1 MKKLVLFL
9 LIVFL
14 AACNTDNSTEEI
26 PVDNIDSEEHEN
38 TSTETN
44 EPSDEEEPESVVTIL
59 EEAPSTPTN
68 FDEIIAYPVGPL
80 SGNSYNAQLDG
91 RNTLTKEQLVEEILK
106 LMPIF
111 DEEDLKDPTYL
122 DKWFNA
128 LYSLIAENYRDPQ
141 EILDAY
147 SYEAFG
153 QMMINGKPVQ
163 FQDQLNVLIIL
174 DASGSMENK
183 INGQSMMQIA
193 LDEINGLVDRL
204 PEEVNIGLRV
214 YGGKSTDAKLSCSDI
229 ELLEPIAS
237 NNKEKVKAALNGITA
252 KGSTPI
258 ASSLQ
263 QAAND
268 FANFP
273 STSNSNFIYLISDGM
288 ETCGGNPIEEAEKLV
303 SSNISPII
311 NVIGFNVDG
320 KGQTQ
325 LESIAKS
332 GNGQYSHALNQQAFA
347 ESLKSIDKLIAAWEK
362 RKLELIDDALDYRG
376 KIGDAL
382 YALQKEWNNNIDD
395 EYRAFM
401 YIMDELNSS
410 DLIDPKVYGQAQRIL
425 LDKSDKKND
434 LYRKELDD
442 KYKQLINDLDNLY
455 ESIKASLQ

>member
-1 MKKLVLFL
+1 MMKRLLLFFFL
-9 LIVFL
+9 LLLL
-14 AACNTDNSTEEI
+14 AACTPKETTQKI
-26 PVDNIDSEEHEN
+26 PVTQPNAE
-38 TSTETN
+38 ETN
-44 EPSDEEEPESVVTIL
+44 EPTQEEEPEPTESIL
-59 EEAPSTPTN
+59 EEALSTPTN

-91 RNTLTKEQLVEEILK
+91 RNTLSEEQLIEEILK
-106 LMPIF
+106 VLPVF

-204 PEEVNIGLRV
+204 PDEVNIGLRV
-214 YGGKSTDAKLSCSDI
+214 YGGKSTEAKLSCSDI

-237 NNKEKVKAALNGITA
+237 GNKDKVKAALNGITA

-273 STSNSNFIYLISDGM
+273 SASNSNFIYLISDGM
-288 ETCGGNPIEEAEKLV
+288 ETCGGNPITEAETLV
-303 SSNISPII
+303 KSNVSPII

-320 KGQTQ
+320 KGQTH

-347 ESLKSIDKLIAAWEK
+347 ESLKAIDKLIAAWEK

-376 KIGDAL
+376 EIGDAL
-382 YALQKEWNNNIDD
+382 YALQKEWNDNIKD
-395 EYRAFM
+395 EYDAFM
-401 YIMDELNSS
+401 LIMDELNSS

-425 LDKSDKKND
+425 LDKSDAKND

-442 KYKQLINDLDNLY
+442 KYKQLINDLDELY
-455 ESIKASLQ
+455 ESIKANLQ

>member
-1 MKKLVLFL
+1 VGFLMKKLVLFL

-14 AACNTDNSTEEI
+14 AACNAKPKEE
-26 PVDNIDSEEHEN
+26 PVDPQENKN
-38 TSTETN
+38 TSEETN
-44 EPSDEEEPESVVTIL
+44 EPTEDEETGENIL
-59 EEAPSTPTN
+59 EDAPNTPTN

-80 SGNSYNAQLDG
+80 SGNSYYAQLDG

-106 LMPIF
+106 VMPMF

-141 EILDAY
+141 DILDEY

-214 YGGKSTDAKLSCSDI
+214 YGGKSTEAKLSCSDI

-237 NNKEKVKAALNGITA
+237 SNKDKVKAALNGITA

-258 ASSLQ
+258 AASLQ

-288 ETCGGNPIEEAEKLV
+288 ETCGGNPITEAEKLV
-303 SSNISPII
+303 SSNASPII

-325 LESIAKS
+325 LESIANS
-332 GNGQYSHALNQQAFA
+332 GNGQYSHALNKQAFA

-376 KIGDAL
+376 KISSAL
-382 YALQKEWNNNIDD
+382 YDLQKEWKDNIDD

-401 YIMDELNSS
+401 YIMDELNSRS

-434 LYRKELDD
+434 LYRKALDD
-442 KYKQLINDLDNLY
+442 KYKQLINDLDELY